1 MNMGMNNNM
10 NNMNM
15 MNMNNN
21 MRMMNMG
28 MPNMNMMNMNMN
40 MRVPNMN
47 MMNVNMSMILP
58 NINMEKMLDN
68 EDKNGWELIFKYDD
82 GKEKKDVVVKI
93 SHEKTVNEAISQY
106 KIQVANTEDM
116 RFEYPPN
123 KELNRTLK
131 ISQSGLSNKSEIIVK
146 PREDKSKKAE
156 EKKEEKKEEEEKKQ
170 EEN

>member
-1 MNMGMNNNM
+1 
-10 NNMNM
+10 
-15 MNMNNN
+15 

-40 MRVPNMN
+40 MGMPNMN
-47 MMNVNMSMILP
+47 MMNMNMSMVLP

-68 EDKNGWELIFKYDD
+68 ADKDAWELTFKLDD

-93 SHEKTVNEAISQY
+93 SCDETVEAAINVY
-106 KIQVANTEDM
+106 KLKVNNMEDM

-131 ISQSGLSNKSEIIVK
+131 ISQSGLSNKSEILVK
-146 PREDKSKKAE
+146 PRDDKSK
-156 EKKEEKKEEEEKKQ
+156 KKEEKKEEEKKEEEKK
-170 EEN
+170 EEEK